1 MAGRCQH
8 ARRGNGQTLHGVA
21 LGVALGVVHRVV
33 HRVGVVHGAPARR
46 AVPFPAVG

>member
-21 LGVALGVVHRVV
+21 LGVV

>member
-8 ARRGNGQTLHGVA
+8 ARRGNGQTLHG
-21 LGVALGVVHRVV
+21 VV

>member
-8 ARRGNGQTLHGVA
+8 ARRGNGQTLH
-21 LGVALGVVHRVV
+21 GVALGVVHRVV

>member
-8 ARRGNGQTLHGVA
+8 ARRGNGQTLH
-21 LGVALGVVHRVV
+21 GVVHRVV